1 MRIGVVIVAVAA
13 VAAVGAVAL
22 ALAPSS
28 ERELRHLNWSIANAR
43 AAAPQPPRQ
52 SRDRDRRH
60 RKVPTAAALR
70 DAAAYAGRRDGIVAF
85 AVLNT
90 EGKLRGRRMGRLFPA
105 ASTVKAMLLAAEVQR
120 LEREHQ
126 PLDEETES
134 LLRSMITYSDND
146 AADAIYARF
155 GDAGM
160 FRIARQAGM
169 DRFTEAGHWGNAQI
183 DAADLARL
191 HWSMQALVD
200 GPHRVFGLGLLGSVI
215 AEQSW
220 GIPEAARPKW
230 SVRFKGGW
238 LPDRALVHQGA
249 ELRADGRRLSIGVLT
264 DEQPSFE
271 YGTETVRGVAAR
283 LLSGSRDRGSRRGGA

>member
-1 MRIGVVIVAVAA
+1 MAHVSRWPCSYGCRMRTALGILIAAALAGAA
-13 VAAVGAVAL
+13 VIASSDPGTSQVRHLDWSPAARTVAL
-22 ALAPSS
+22 
-28 ERELRHLNWSIANAR
+28 ERPAR
-43 AAAPQPPRQ
+43 PHEP
-52 SRDRDRRH
+52 

-70 DAAAYAGRRDGIVAF
+70 DAAAYASKRDGIVTF

-90 EGKLRGRRMGRLFPA
+90 EGKLRGRRIGRLFPA

-120 LEREHQ
+120 LEREHE

-146 AADAIYARF
+146 AADAIYARV

-200 GPHRVFGLGLLGSVI
+200 GPHRVFALGLLGSVI
-215 AEQSW
+215 PEQSW
-220 GIPEAARPKW
+220 GIPEVARPKW

-249 ELRADGRRLSIGVLT
+249 ELRDDGRRLTIAVLT

-271 YGTETVRGVAAR
+271 YGIETVRGIAKR
-283 LLSGSRDRGSRRGGA
+283 LLRAHRRG

>member
-1 MRIGVVIVAVAA
+1 MRIAVVIVA

-28 ERELRHLNWSIANAR
+28 ERELRHLNWSIADTR

-52 SRDRDRRH
+52 RRDRDRPH

-90 EGKLRGRRMGRLFPA
+90 EGKLRGRRMGRVFPA

-134 LLRSMITYSDND
+134 VLRSMITYSDND
-146 AADAIYARF
+146 AADAIYARV

-200 GPHRVFGLGLLGSVI
+200 RPHRVFALGLLGSVI

-249 ELRADGRRLSIGVLT
+249 ELRDDGRRLSIAVLT

-283 LLSGSRDRGSRRGGA
+283 LLSGSRGRGSRRAGA